1 MQYVIIKRNG
11 TGDMMKI
18 IVDADA
24 CPVKQEVI
32 DLANKYHLTAVMIF
46 SISHSGNLRLDNN
59 NKNVELVMVDNV
71 SQAADMAIINRVNSM
86 DVVITGDFGLASI
99 VLSKK
104 AAAISYSG
112 NVYEEGNID
121 KLLFER
127 HLSSVIRKSGGR
139 VKGPAKRDKQA
150 NEKFRNVLESVILK
164 KMKDI

>member
-1 MQYVIIKRNG
+1 
-11 TGDMMKI
+11 MKI
-18 IVDADA
+18 FVDADA

-32 DLANKYHLTAVMIF
+32 DLATKYQLIAVFIF
-46 SISHSGNLRLDNN
+46 SLSHCGNLKLSKE

-71 SQAADMAIINRVNSM
+71 SQAADMAIINKVNSN
-86 DVVITGDFGLASI
+86 DVVVTGDFGLASI
-99 VLSKK
+99 ILAKK
-104 AAAISYSG
+104 AAAISHSG
-112 NVYEEGNID
+112 NLYEEGNID

-139 VKGPAKRDKQA
+139 VKGPTKREKQE

>member
-1 MQYVIIKRNG
+1 
-11 TGDMMKI
+11 MKI
-18 IVDADA
+18 LVDADA
-24 CPVKQEVI
+24 CPVKHEII
-32 DLANKYHLTAVMIF
+32 DVASKYDIPAVMIF
-46 SISHSGNLRLDNN
+46 SISHSGNLRLDKS

-71 SQAADMAIINRVNSM
+71 SQAADMAIINRVNPE

-112 NVYEEGNID
+112 NLFEEGNID

-139 VKGPAKRDKQA
+139 VKGPAKRDKLA
-150 NEKFRNVLESVILK
+150 DKKFRNVLETVILK